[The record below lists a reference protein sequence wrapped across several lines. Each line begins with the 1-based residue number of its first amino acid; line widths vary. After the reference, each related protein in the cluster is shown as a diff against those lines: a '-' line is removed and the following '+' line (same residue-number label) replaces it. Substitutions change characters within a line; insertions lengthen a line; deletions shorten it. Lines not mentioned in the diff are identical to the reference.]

1 VGAANNVIQ
10 PIAKRRALADHR
22 VGGNMN
28 ESVQTGL
35 VGFFDILGYQNLL
48 ERNEPEKIAQDVLPI
63 LTNIGSETVKSLKKR
78 FTERGIESDLL
89 DEAVQE
95 MNWLVFSDT
104 VLLTLPVS
112 QTDPV
117 VADLFWLTFLMAVVG
132 LQQKLFDLG
141 LPTRGAIEYGKFFVK
156 ATSFAGRTIVSAY
169 QLCCQIE
176 LAACVLSEAA
186 TKEFHRVQQHI
197 SQRTNDTLLN
207 TVVVEYLVPM
217 KDHERHMLVVMA
229 QTYNIHAPDIHRD
242 VMQAFWGNGKDIS
255 LSARLKAQNTEQWLE
270 FLEHRLKKK

>member
-1 VGAANNVIQ
+1 
-10 PIAKRRALADHR
+10 
-22 VGGNMN
+22 MN

-89 DEAVQE
+89 DEAVRE